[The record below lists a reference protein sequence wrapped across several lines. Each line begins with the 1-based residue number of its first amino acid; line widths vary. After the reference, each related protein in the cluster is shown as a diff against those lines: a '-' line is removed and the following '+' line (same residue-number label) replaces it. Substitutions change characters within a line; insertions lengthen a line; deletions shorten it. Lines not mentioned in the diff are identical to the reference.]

1 MRGNMESILLGII
14 IAVVIW
20 AGILSARLWCYRK
33 QMKHMSEQLSLLEKE
48 DTNLQVTSFC
58 HIGKTED
65 VIEATNRVLAR
76 YREAEGALK
85 KVNRTYKESITSI
98 SHDIR
103 TPLTSAKGYIQMLQN
118 EDLPEDKKLEYTRIV
133 EHRLDDV
140 TGMLNQLFEYARIEA
155 GEMQLEPEVLN
166 AGNLFAETI
175 SMFYEDFLKKGCEPE
190 VEITQTPCRIF
201 ADKHAFTRIIENLIR
216 NALVHGTGE
225 YRLVLAQE
233 ANQMVLCVSNRTDS
247 IEKQDIERIFERF
260 YTTDQSR
267 SRKTTGLGLAIV
279 KQFTEQMGGAAEA
292 SLKEECFTVEIRM
305 PLYKV

>member
-1 MRGNMESILLGII
+1 MESILLGII
-14 IAVVIW
+14 IAVVMV

-33 QMKHMSEQLSLLEKE
+33 QMQHMLEQLSLLEKE
-48 DTNLQVTSFC
+48 DTNLQLHSYC

-65 VIEATNRVLAR
+65 VIEATNRVLMR
-76 YREAEGALK
+76 YRETAGELK
-85 KVNRTYKESITSI
+85 KVNRAYKESITSI

-118 EDLPEDKKLEYTRIV
+118 GDLSEEKKLEYTKIV

-155 GEMQLEPEVLN
+155 GEMELEPEVLN

-190 VEITQTPCRIF
+190 VEITQIPCYIF
-201 ADKHAFTRIIENLIR
+201 ADRHAFIRIIENLIK
-216 NALVHGTGE
+216 NALVHGIGN
-225 YRLVLAQE
+225 YRLVLVQE
-233 ANQMVLCVSNRTDS
+233 ANQVVLRVSNQTDS
-247 IEKQDIERIFERF
+247 IEKQDIDRIFDRF

-279 KQFTEQMGGAAEA
+279 KQFAEQMGGVAEA
-292 SLKEECFTVEIRM
+292 SLQENCFMVEIRV
-305 PLYKV
+305 PQYENF